1 MNSIALLW
9 GVLFEYVFISVL
21 IDKFW
26 NVLILNFYISFQVL
40 EQQKEGQVREGIYVA
55 RGEVLRNE
63 ASELGL
69 STHELDELLGPITES
84 CTKDSISNGKHWIFT
99 NAQSPAKNQWLARYL
114 MWK

>member
-1 MNSIALLW
+1 M
-9 GVLFEYVFISVL
+9 
-21 IDKFW
+21 
-26 NVLILNFYISFQVL
+26 QVL
-40 EQQKEGQVREGIYVA
+40 DQQKEGQVREGIYVA

-63 ASELGL
+63 ANELGF

-114 MWK
+114 LWK